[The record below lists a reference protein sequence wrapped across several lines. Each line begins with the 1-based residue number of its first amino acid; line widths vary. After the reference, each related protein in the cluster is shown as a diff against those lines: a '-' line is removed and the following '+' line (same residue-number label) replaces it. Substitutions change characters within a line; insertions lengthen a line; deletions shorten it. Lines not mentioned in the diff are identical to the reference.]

1 MPTNIEEQSD
11 LRNILYVYNKF
22 YQGNPN
28 FGETSSWELIWRSFL
43 TRVNLKPVIVF
54 NPDEYGLDSTE
65 KSDSALIDLINSNR
79 ISHIV
84 MIYHIGIGWNRD
96 FISDKTLNSIKQRG
110 IKITAIWGDIQIPAQ
125 RKTVKKLSKQVDLN
139 VMTASHAA
147 FSRFGNKIDRYYSW
161 VPLERDAK
169 QRKKCE
175 CSASVSFAGA
185 AKNDRAKFLNAI
197 KESGIDVHVGGGE
210 GKGTLTRDNY
220 LTLIAHPISIS
231 FSGSRLEPLVN
242 ARTFEV
248 ISQGS
253 LLMEQWGRETP
264 KFLIPYV
271 DYVPWFNRRDLVE
284 KVRFYSDNPADAKKI
299 ALNGKKKFESLTDDR
314 LWEVF
319 CNSEKN
325 QSKPLIDSFTRVG
338 YEKDLNLGAHKNR
351 LFILLDFLSCRKALS
366 PIFNLIYQLKS
377 LASLVSL
384 YWRIIRRRTLRLLKN
399 GYSYVGFRP

>member
-1 MPTNIEEQSD
+1 MPKKLEEQSD
-11 LRNILYVYNKF
+11 SNNILYVYNRF

-28 FGETSSWELIWRSFL
+28 YGETSSWEMIWRSFL
-43 TRVNLKPVIVF
+43 TRVNVKPVIVF
-54 NPDEYGLDSTE
+54 NPDEYGLDSAA
-65 KSDSALIDLINSNR
+65 KSDSALMDVINSNR
-79 ISHIV
+79 VSHLI
-84 MIYHIGIGWNRD
+84 MIYHIGIGWKRD
-96 FISDKTLNSIKQRG
+96 FISNKTLNSIKQRG

-147 FSRFGNKIDRYYSW
+147 FSRFGSKIDRYYSW

-169 QRKKCE
+169 ERKKCE

-185 AKNDRAKFLNAI
+185 AKNNRVKFLKAI
-197 KESGIDVHVGGGE
+197 KESGIDVHIGGGE
-210 GKGTLTRDNY
+210 GKGTLTRDDY

-271 DYVPWFNRRDLVE
+271 DYVPWFNKRDLVE
-284 KVRFYSDNPADAKKI
+284 KVRFYSDNPKEAKKI
-299 ALNGKKKFESLTDDR
+299 ALNGKIKFESLSDDR
-314 LWEVF
+314 LWEIF

-325 QSKPLIDSFTRVG
+325 QSKTRIDSFTRVR
-338 YEKDLNLGAHKNR
+338 YEKDLNLGALKNR
-351 LFILLDFLSCRKALS
+351 LFMLLDFLSCRKAFSL
-366 PIFNLIYQLKS
+366 IFNLIYQLKS
-377 LASLVSL
+377 LVSRVSL

>member
-1 MPTNIEEQSD
+1 MPNKLEEQSD
-11 LRNILYVYNKF
+11 SNNILYVYNKF

-28 FGETSSWELIWRSFL
+28 YGETSSWELIWRSFL
-43 TRVNLKPVIVF
+43 TRVNVKPVIVF
-54 NPDEYGLDSTE
+54 NPDEYGLDSAA
-65 KSDSALIDLINSNR
+65 KSDSALMDVINSNR
-79 ISHIV
+79 ISHLI
-84 MIYHIGIGWNRD
+84 MIYHIGIGWKRD
-96 FISDKTLNSIKQRG
+96 FISNKTLNTIKQRG
-110 IKITAIWGDIQIPAQ
+110 IKLTAIWGDIQIPAQ

-169 QRKKCE
+169 ERKKCE

-185 AKNDRAKFLNAI
+185 AKNNRVKFLNAI
-197 KESGIDVHVGGGE
+197 KESGIDVHIGGGE
-210 GKGTLTRDNY
+210 GKGTLTRDDY

-284 KVRFYSDNPADAKKI
+284 KVRFYSNNPTEAKKI

-314 LWEVF
+314 LWEIF

-325 QSKPLIDSFTRVG
+325 QSKPRIDSFTRVG

-351 LFILLDFLSCRKALS
+351 LFMLLDFLSCRKAFSL
-366 PIFNLIYQLKS
+366 IFNLIYQLKS
-377 LASLVSL
+377 LVSRVSL

>member
-43 TRVNLKPVIVF
+43 TRVNIKPLIIF
-54 NPDEYGLDSTE
+54 NPDEYGLVSTE
-65 KSDSALIDLINSNR
+65 KSDSALINLVDSNR

-96 FISDKTLNSIKQRG
+96 FISDKTLDSIKRRG
-110 IKITAIWGDIQIPAQ
+110 IKIIAIWGDIQIPAQ
-125 RKTVKKLSKQVDLN
+125 RKTVRKLSKRVDLN

-147 FSRFGNKIDRYYSW
+147 FSRFDNKIKRYYSW

-169 QRKKCE
+169 QQKKCE

-185 AKNDRAKFLNAI
+185 AKNNRVKFLNAI
-197 KESGIDVHVGGGE
+197 KESGIDVHIGGGE
-210 GKGTLTRDNY
+210 GKGTLTRDDY

-271 DYVPWFNRRDLVE
+271 DYVPWFNKSDLVG
-284 KVRFYSDNPADAKKI
+284 KVRFYSDNPVEAKKI

-314 LWEVF
+314 LWKVF
-319 CNSEKN
+319 CNSERN
-325 QSKPLIDSFTRVG
+325 QSKPRIDSFTRVG
-338 YEKDLNLGAHKNR
+338 YEKDLNLGAHKNG
-351 LFILLDFLSCRKALS
+351 LFILFDFLSCRKAFS
-366 PIFNLIYQLKS
+366 PIFSLIYQLKS
-377 LASLVSL
+377 FVSLVSL

>member
-11 LRNILYVYNKF
+11 LRKILYVYNKF

-43 TRVNLKPVIVF
+43 TRVNMKPVIVF

-65 KSDSALIDLINSNR
+65 KSDSALIDLINSKR

-96 FISDKTLNSIKQRG
+96 FISDKILNSIKQRE

-139 VMTASHAA
+139 IMTASHAA
-147 FSRFGNKIDRYYSW
+147 FSRFDNKIARYYSW
-161 VPLERDAK
+161 VPLERDDK
-169 QRKKCE
+169 ERKKCE
-175 CSASVSFAGA
+175 CSAPVSFAGA
-185 AKNDRAKFLNAI
+185 AKNDRVKFLNAI
-197 KESGIDVHVGGGE
+197 KESGIDVHIGGGE
-210 GKGTLTRDNY
+210 GKGALTRDDY

-253 LLMEQWGRETP
+253 LLLEQWGRETP

-284 KVRFYSDNPADAKKI
+284 KVRFYSDNPMEAKKI

-325 QSKPLIDSFTRVG
+325 QSKPRIDSFTRVG

-351 LFILLDFLSCRKALS
+351 LFILLDFLSCRKEFS
-366 PIFNLIYQLKS
+366 PVFNLIYQIKS
-377 LASLVSL
+377 SVSLISL
-384 YWRIIRRRTLRLLKN
+384 YWRILRRRTLRLLKN
-399 GYSYVGFRP
+399 GYFYVGFRP

>member
-43 TRVNLKPVIVF
+43 TRVNNKPVIIF
-54 NPDEYGLDSTE
+54 NPDEYGLVSTE
-65 KSDSALIDLINSNR
+65 KSDSALINLVDSNR

-96 FISDKTLNSIKQRG
+96 FISDKTLDSIKRRG

-125 RKTVKKLSKQVDLN
+125 RKTVRKLSKRVDLN

-147 FSRFGNKIDRYYSW
+147 FSRFDNKINRYYSW

-185 AKNDRAKFLNAI
+185 AKNNRVKFLNAI
-197 KESGIDVHVGGGE
+197 KESGIDVHIGGGE
-210 GKGTLTRDNY
+210 GKGTLTRDDY

-271 DYVPWFNRRDLVE
+271 DYVPWFNKSDLVE
-284 KVRFYSDNPADAKKI
+284 KVRFYSDNPVEAKKI

-314 LWEVF
+314 LWKVF
-319 CNSEKN
+319 CNSERN
-325 QSKPLIDSFTRVG
+325 QSKPRIDSFTRVG
-338 YEKDLNLGAHKNR
+338 YEKDLNLGAHKNG
-351 LFILLDFLSCRKALS
+351 LFILFDFLSCRKAFS
-366 PIFNLIYQLKS
+366 PIFSLIYHLKS
-377 LASLVSL
+377 FVSLVSL
-384 YWRIIRRRTLRLLKN
+384 YWRITRRRTLRLLKN

>member
-28 FGETSSWELIWRSFL
+28 FGETSSWELIWQSFL
-43 TRVNLKPVIVF
+43 TRVNINPVIIF

-65 KSDSALIDLINSNR
+65 KSDSALIDLINSKR
-79 ISHIV
+79 FSHIV

-96 FISDKTLNSIKQRG
+96 FISREALNLIKKRG
-110 IKITAIWGDIQIPAQ
+110 IKVTAIWGDIQIPAQ
-125 RKTVKKLSKQVDLN
+125 RKTVKKLSKLVDLN
-139 VMTASHAA
+139 IMTASHAA
-147 FSRFGNKIDRYYSW
+147 FSRFDDNINRYYSW
-161 VPLERDAK
+161 VPLERDDK
-169 QRKKCE
+169 ERKKCE

-185 AKNDRAKFLNAI
+185 AKNDRVKFLNAL
-197 KESGIDVHVGGGE
+197 KKSGIDVHTGGGE
-210 GKGTLTRDNY
+210 GKGTLTRDDY

-231 FSGSRLEPLVN
+231 FSGSRVEPLVN
-242 ARTFEV
+242 ARTFEI

-284 KVRFYSDNPADAKKI
+284 KVRFYSDNPIEAKKI

-314 LWEVF
+314 LWKVF

-325 QSKPLIDSFTRVG
+325 QSKPRIDGFTRVG
-338 YEKDLNLGAHKNR
+338 YEKDLNLGSHKNR
-351 LFILLDFLSCRKALS
+351 LFMLFDFLSCRKEFS

-377 LASLVSL
+377 LVSQVSL

-399 GYSYVGFRP
+399 RYFSVGFRP